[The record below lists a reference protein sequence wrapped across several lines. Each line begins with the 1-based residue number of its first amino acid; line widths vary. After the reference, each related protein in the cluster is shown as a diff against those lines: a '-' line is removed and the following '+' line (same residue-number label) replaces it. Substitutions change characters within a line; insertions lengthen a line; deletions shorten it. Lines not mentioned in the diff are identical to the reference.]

1 MPFCCLRAEN
11 RVVVKHKRGE
21 IQMNTQ
27 ITLTA
32 DQAHDLISTLMRAA
46 GRLSD
51 IQEMNGEDMDKF
63 SNNLLNAAKSN
74 IFDVIGQID
83 PRK

>member
-1 MPFCCLRAEN
+1 MA
-11 RVVVKHKRGE
+11 
-21 IQMNTQ
+21 TQ

-63 SNNLLNAAKSN
+63 TNDLLNAAKSN
-74 IFDVIGQID
+74 IFDVIDEID
-83 PRK
+83 PRKETA

>member
-1 MPFCCLRAEN
+1 MA
-11 RVVVKHKRGE
+11 
-21 IQMNTQ
+21 TQ

-51 IQEMNGEDMDKF
+51 IQELNGESIDKF
-63 SNNLLNAAKSN
+63 SNDLLNAAKSN
-74 IFDVIGQID
+74 IFDVIDEID

>member
-1 MPFCCLRAEN
+1 
-11 RVVVKHKRGE
+11 
-21 IQMNTQ
+21 MNTQ

-83 PRK
+83 QRK

>member
-1 MPFCCLRAEN
+1 MA
-11 RVVVKHKRGE
+11 
-21 IQMNTQ
+21 TQ

-63 SNNLLNAAKSN
+63 TNDLLNAAKSN
-74 IFDVIGQID
+74 IFDVIDEID
-83 PRK
+83 PRKEAA

>member
-1 MPFCCLRAEN
+1 MA
-11 RVVVKHKRGE
+11 
-21 IQMNTQ
+21 TQ

-51 IQEMNGEDMDKF
+51 VQDFNGDNLDKLTN
-63 SNNLLNAAKSN
+63 SLLNAAKSN
-74 IFDVIGQID
+74 IFDVIDELD
-83 PRK
+83 PRKESA

>member
-1 MPFCCLRAEN
+1 MA
-11 RVVVKHKRGE
+11 
-21 IQMNTQ
+21 TQ

-63 SNNLLNAAKSN
+63 TNDLLNAAKSN
-74 IFDVIGQID
+74 IFDVIDEID
-83 PRK
+83 PRKETV

>member
-1 MPFCCLRAEN
+1 MA
-11 RVVVKHKRGE
+11 
-21 IQMNTQ
+21 TQ

-51 IQEMNGEDMDKF
+51 IQEMNGDYLDKF
-63 SNNLLNAAKSN
+63 TNDLLNSAKAN
-74 IFDVIGQID
+74 IFDVIRDID
-83 PRK
+83 PRKQ

>member
-1 MPFCCLRAEN
+1 MT
-11 RVVVKHKRGE
+11 
-21 IQMNTQ
+21 TQ
-27 ITLTA
+27 ITITA

-51 IQEMNGEDMDKF
+51 IQEMNGESINKF
-63 SNNLLNAAKSN
+63 TNDLLNAAKAN
-74 IFDVIGQID
+74 IFDVIDEIN

>member
-1 MPFCCLRAEN
+1 
-11 RVVVKHKRGE
+11 
-21 IQMNTQ
+21 MNTQ

>member
-1 MPFCCLRAEN
+1 MAT
-11 RVVVKHKRGE
+11 H
-21 IQMNTQ
+21 

-51 IQEMNGEDMDKF
+51 IQELNGEDMDKF
-63 SNNLLNAAKSN
+63 TNDLLNAAKSN
-74 IFDVIGQID
+74 IFDVIGEID
-83 PRK
+83 PRKESA

>member
-1 MPFCCLRAEN
+1 MPFCCQRAEN
-11 RVVVKHKRGE
+11 GVVVKHKRGE